1 MDGVL
6 FQDGIKECIM
16 PPNAAAK
23 VAKTEHGE
31 VADVKADAEKKAEDK
46 KADIKARADKAKEN
60 IGKKIDEARK

>member
-1 MDGVL
+1 MTNEKVEKAKADAKKRME
-6 FQDGIKECIM
+6 GIGKR
-16 PPNAAAK
+16 
-23 VAKTEHGE
+23 